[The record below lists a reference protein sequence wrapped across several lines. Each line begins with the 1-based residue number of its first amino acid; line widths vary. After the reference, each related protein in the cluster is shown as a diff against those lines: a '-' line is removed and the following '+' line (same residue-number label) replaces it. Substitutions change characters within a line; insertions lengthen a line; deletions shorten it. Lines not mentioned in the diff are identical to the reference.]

1 MALNGTTSLTFRL
14 SNPNTGTSLTGI
26 GFTDTLP
33 VGLAVTTPNGLTGTC
48 GGGVIAA
55 TAGSGTVS
63 LSAATLAAS
72 ASCNFAVNVS
82 GVATGMKNNL
92 TSAVAS
98 TEGGNGS
105 TASASINVTGPSQQ
119 PSQPTDIT
127 PIDRDVYYILNQK
140 SGLQADLTSANSGTQ
155 VIQQQRSFT
164 NLGQRWVFTKLAG
177 AGGFWQISNQSSG
190 FCFDSSGTNVVQN
203 PCAATTT
210 QTQQWTLTAASSGYY
225 TITNRVTTLLV
236 DVPFAAAGA
245 SLDETALG
253 ASATQSQLWLLR
265 PAYFRG
271 LDNALLEKQEAA
283 RASTGLPWWKDG
295 GQQMD
300 VLQILKSHGVNMVRV
315 RPSSVPPYGNAS
327 QAGCSGNDSCYA
339 ETEAQD
345 LDLAKRT
352 KNLGM
357 SLQLTLLFDGGR
369 SASVPSAWAGH
380 TLAQL
385 QSDIYGY
392 VKAEIMAYRQ
402 AGTMPDLVSIG
413 NEVDTGFLGSI
424 GSPTGANFGGFAALQ
439 IQAMQAVKDA
449 AADTSM
455 GPAIPAPLT
464 CIHITPAWDLT
475 QFFALANQNNIPYDA
490 ICESYYPLFHGPL
503 TQAQANA
510 SNPNNQPVEQNVLT
524 AAATSIAKPI
534 LILETG
540 EHYESGFQA
549 NDPWYPPSQANQS
562 QFLVDLRTVL
572 KGLSNN
578 LAMGFAY
585 WDPAGVN
592 IPKPGGGLFNGDN
605 QPDAIYVWNGLTIFD
620 NADISGTTNVNDP
633 TYSAPLPA
641 LDALGMH

>member
-1 MALNGTTSLTFRL
+1 
-14 SNPNTGTSLTGI
+14 
-26 GFTDTLP
+26 
-33 VGLAVTTPNGLTGTC
+33 
-48 GGGVIAA
+48 
-55 TAGSGTVS
+55 VS

-82 GVATGMKNNL
+82 GTSTGVKNNV
-92 TSAVAS
+92 TSAVTS
-98 TEGGNGS
+98 TEGGSGG
-105 TASASINVTGPSQQ
+105 TASATLNVASPSQQ
-119 PSQPTDIT
+119 PPPPTDIT
-127 PIDRDVYYILNQK
+127 PINLDVYYILNQK
-140 SGLQADLTSANSGTQ
+140 SGLQADLTSASSGTQ
-155 VIQQQRSFT
+155 VIQQQRNFT

-190 FCFDSSGTNVVQN
+190 LCFDSSGTNVVQN
-203 PCAATTT
+203 PCAASTT
-210 QTQQWTLTAASSGYY
+210 QTQQWTLTPTSNGYY
-225 TITNRVTTLLV
+225 TITNRVTSLLV
-236 DVPFAAAGA
+236 DVPSAAAGA
-245 SLDETALG
+245 FLDETTLG
-253 ASATQSQLWLLR
+253 ASPTQSQQWLLR

-271 LDNALLEKQEAA
+271 VDNALLEKQEAA

-295 GQQMD
+295 GQQLD

-339 ETEAQD
+339 ETEGQD

-357 SLQLTLLFDGGR
+357 SLQLTLLFDGAR

-385 QSDIYGY
+385 QTDVHDY
-392 VKAEIMAYRQ
+392 VKAEILLYRQ
-402 AGTMPDLVSIG
+402 NGVMPDMVAIG
-413 NEVDTGFLGSI
+413 NEVDAGFLGAI
-424 GSPTGANFGGFAALQ
+424 GSPTNANFPQFAALQ
-439 IQAMQAVKDA
+439 IAGIQGVKDA

-475 QFFALANQNNIPYDA
+475 AFFSLANSNNIPYDV
-490 ICESYYPLFHGPL
+490 ICQSYYPLFHGPL
-503 TQAQANA
+503 TQAQANM
-510 SNPNNQPVEQNVLT
+510 SNPSGQPVEQVVLT
-524 AAATSIAKPI
+524 TAANGIGKPI

-540 EHYESGFQA
+540 EHYENGFQA

-572 KGLSNN
+572 KGLPNN
-578 LAMGFAY
+578 LAMGLAY

-620 NADISGTTNVNDP
+620 NADSSGNTDVNAP
-633 TYSAPLPA
+633 NYSTPLPA
-641 LDALGMH
+641 LDALGKH